1 MAAAQDC
8 LHLLGDLWQ
17 QLKRPNMTFQ
27 SQTVTVVTEQLLTF
41 GNDSLSGEIKAEIPL
56 QRWPVADNPL
66 CSDP

>member
-56 QRWPVADNPL
+56 QR
-66 CSDP
+66 

>member
-27 SQTVTVVTEQLLTF
+27 SQTVTVVTEGLLTF
-41 GNDSLSGEIKAEIPL
+41 GNVRSQRELKAEIPL